1 MKKLYLNLML
11 LVCMMSMGINAW
23 GQTTTLME
31 YGTSDVAWTA
41 DNLAEWTAGGNPT
54 ISEDGSYVS
63 ISGGNGGYSTSKTI
77 TPTENAIINV
87 TVVWRGRSDT
97 GRAFSAGN
105 GSYFRYGN
113 IFVAQNDQDKK
124 HGYGFTGL
132 DNISSVTTFTAGS
145 YRVDIATLPF
155 LLIEMEINTASKT
168 LTSFTIKSEDG
179 ATTYVSQEN
188 VALSSVDFST
198 VAFGYKKGGSVSTTN
213 TEQLKS
219 VKITQTVQE
228 VTTADYTINYVFE
241 GNTVKSETGTNV
253 IDATITAGQSI
264 VVDGVKYIVEAEEA
278 PSMTITEGTNVLNVP
293 VRLPYTATLNVT
305 TTINGE
311 SSTNTTNLT
320 ESDYHDVSWSYA
332 YPLYKMGSDGLYYK
346 ADNTTTFGEGGTFV
360 DGEVINK
367 TATYTNADADVV
379 FFSDASNTAGRNY
392 AYSNGETG
400 AVAAQNARDR
410 GISVGTLPAGS
421 YEFVVNITA
430 ANRRSLVIRQGTN
443 DPLAL
448 VGTSNEDMT
457 TGIKTAQFELT
468 EETSNLFING
478 ANSGDKKT
486 NQSEDFDYVL
496 IRKVASTVPVT
507 ISAAGYATFA
517 SDKALDLSNL
527 PEGLT
532 AYVATS
538 LSSDAVTI
546 NPITTTVAP
555 GTGLIFGGAA
565 GDYEVPVASEGT
577 EVTDNMLVGVVGE
590 AVTLPQDGTCYVLAL
605 NAESKAVF
613 QQVTTKAVASVPA
626 GKAYLNTATAS
637 PAPARPDDMPGVDG
651 VTLAKTL
658 NIYLPGE
665 GEATAI
671 KTVETAEQQD
681 GAIYNLAGQRVGK
694 DYKGIVIMNGNKYLV
709 K

>member
-23 GQTTTLME
+23 GQDEYTSVYSRASVSEWTEADITDWGGNSNLVVNQTYGLGFNTTKPSAAYTATKTFSIEENSKIKYEIVWRTGNSTGRSSNFEFIQIGGNIRISYTSDYYYYLNTN
-31 YGTSDVAWTA
+31 GTSFIEAENANRIQYNKNTA
-41 DNLAEWTAGGNPT
+41 DNSIIIVFNTATKQVESFTFNNIDLSSKVTGTLDGNFNTVTFGLQRGGSTSNWEYPNYLT
-54 ISEDGSYVS
+54 SIAVSECQQTVS
-63 ISGGNGGYSTSKTI
+63 ISS
-77 TPTENAIINV
+77 
-87 TVVWRGRSDT
+87 
-97 GRAFSAGN
+97 
-105 GSYFRYGN
+105 
-113 IFVAQNDQDKK
+113 
-124 HGYGFTGL
+124 
-132 DNISSVTTFTAGS
+132 
-145 YRVDIATLPF
+145 
-155 LLIEMEINTASKT
+155 
-168 LTSFTIKSEDG
+168 
-179 ATTYVSQEN
+179 
-188 VALSSVDFST
+188 
-198 VAFGYKKGGSVSTTN
+198 
-213 TEQLKS
+213 
-219 VKITQTVQE
+219 
-228 VTTADYTINYVFE
+228 YTINYLLNDDVIFTSS
-241 GNTVKSETGTNV
+241 NTMAIGAMVSAE
-253 IDATITAGQSI
+253 QSLT
-264 VVDGVKYIVEAEEA
+264 VDGVKYIVEADEA
-278 PSMTITEGTNVLNVP
+278 PSMTIVEGSNVLNVP

-305 TTINGE
+305 TTVNGE

-332 YPLYKMGSDGLYYK
+332 YPLYVMGSDGLYYK
-346 ADNTTTFGEGGTFV
+346 ADNTTEFGEGGTFT

-367 TATYTNADADVV
+367 TVTYTNADADVV
-379 FFSDASNTAGRNY
+379 YFREATSNVGTNY
-392 AYSNGETG
+392 AYSNGESG
-400 AVAAQNARDR
+400 NVAAQNERDR

-430 ANRRSLVIRQGTN
+430 ANRRSLVIRQGQN
-443 DPLAL
+443 DPLAS
-448 VGTSNEDMT
+448 VGTSDEDKT

-555 GTGLIFGGAA
+555 GTGLIFKGAQ
-565 GDYEVPVASEGT
+565 GKYIIPVASEGT

-626 GKAYLNTATAS
+626 GKAYLNTATTS
-637 PAPARPDDMPGVDG
+637 PAPARPDDMPGFDG

-694 DYKGIVIMNGNKYLV
+694 DYKGIVIMNGKKYLV